1 MREEKCLDQQHHNW
15 KRKVRWLART
25 KAVLIV
31 PLVLAAVCPGQA
43 QTAEA
48 LSPLRFTLKQAVA
61 ASLQKSRELSLARL
75 QYETSREQAG
85 LRRAEFLPNLYVGS
99 GVAYTSGFPLLA
111 GGGAP
116 ALFSLSYNQE
126 LFDLPSRGQV
136 HAEEQKAEQQRLSI
150 DAVRD

>member
-1 MREEKCLDQQHHNW
+1 MQREESSYQGQHQRKM
-15 KRKVRWLART
+15 KRRAAARIR
-25 KAVLIV
+25 AVLWV
-31 PLVLAAVCPGQA
+31 LVFAAGAYPGMA
-43 QTAEA
+43 QTEQQV
-48 LSPLRFTLKQAVA
+48 SPLRFTLRQAVA

-85 LRRAEFLPNLYVGS
+85 LRRAEFLPNLYMGS

-126 LFDLPSRGQV
+126 LFDLPSPSQMYPSSGTS
-136 HAEEQKAEQQRLSI
+136 A
-150 DAVRD
+150 